1 MFSLKSHEKRKEK
14 TKRRGRHEAVQTA
27 VGFGTSEIRQAA
39 KGRCVRVGRHGGIP
53 DRAKIFRWQGGRFAE
68 ARTVF
73 SLSRVLGCAPEVIC
87 S

>member
-39 KGRCVRVGRHGGIP
+39 KGRRVRGRTTWKKP
-53 DRAKIFRWQGGRFAE
+53 DRTKIFRWQGVPDLQRH
-68 ARTVF
+68 AR
-73 SLSRVLGCAPEVIC
+73 SLPYRECWAMRQR
-87 S
+87 